1 MPKRKQTTPVTPPTP
16 EAIVQAATNNPQL
29 ATDEFKLGDRVFKV
43 IDLDYDSYIRFFAYL
58 RPLINA
64 VASGMAQRQGISIP
78 SIELPESSLSATR
91 LIDFCIAD
99 LPEMVRLIC
108 AQTVPD
114 ITVEEVKTN
123 GKTPFVL
130 AAIVVKQLVRN
141 NVVAQF
147 TSFFGQILP
156 LMKMLGLKTQPS
168 E

>member
-1 MPKRKQTTPVTPPTP
+1 VNAPTLM
-16 EAIVQAATNNPQL
+16 EVVQASTNAPQL
-29 ATDEFKLGDRVFKV
+29 ATDEFKLGDRVFKI

-64 VASGMAQRQGISIP
+64 VASGMAQRQGVSIP
-78 SIELPESSLSATR
+78 SIDLPESSLSATR

-108 AQTVPD
+108 AQTYPD
-114 ITVEEVKTN
+114 TTVEEVKGN

-130 AAIVVKQLVRN
+130 AAIVIKQLVRN
-141 NVVAQF
+141 NVVGQF
-147 TSFFGQILP
+147 VSFFGQILP
-156 LMKMLGLKTQPS
+156 LMKTLGLKMPAS